1 MRIEYFL
8 RKNKWDLVGL
18 TDFLSKSAEPTL
30 FGDLDDDLQVRDET
44 LFTRC
49 TRFSYDSNPP
59 L

>member
-1 MRIEYFL
+1 ME
-8 RKNKWDLVGL
+8 KQVPCLVGL